1 MAIKSSPGMISGM
14 QPLNTITGEE
24 FVEVIR
30 LEADGS
36 YKNFRL
42 MVSKIRNNEGLSAY
56 EVAVKNG
63 FVGTETEWLESLK
76 GQGIYQLALQQGFV
90 GTEDEFLASLKGEDG
105 ADGAVGKS
113 IYEVAVDN
121 GFTGTEQEFLATL
134 VGKSAYQSALDT
146 GFTGT
151 EAEFIQSLK
160 GDKGDAGE
168 KGDKGDK
175 GDQGDQ
181 GKSAYESAVDGGYVG
196 TEEEFNLSLAEPKGV
211 NGGVFITD
219 ITPVNAADNV
229 GEKVKSADSF
239 SLVQCSSSTR
249 DVKVKV
255 AAITGHTNYRPVVK
269 VNGVDVSLVAGANAP
284 MWTGEVTINLPE
296 PVGSDPIK
304 VEAVHEDGAKA
315 STDVIMDTAPV
326 VTAATF
332 TGEYP
337 GSQTELKAGDT
348 MSITFTT
355 DQDVVGYEI
364 RDEGAF
370 VARNGTL
377 TAGKTHSLTGLVIA
391 DRGNT
396 ATNQPFS
403 IRVKKA
409 SGSFSAWYKSDVAG
423 TTEKVNVVKLNNLKP
438 TITFGAVTYPAGQ
451 TAIKAGEDATVA
463 NTVTNATS
471 ATYTSANGQLTVTNP
486 TQIEAN
492 KTVSYLTGNYND
504 LTNNLTI
511 TAQRAANGSS
521 STASTIVK
529 IANGAPELTVTTP
542 ATRLRSGGNA
552 GTVVQRHTITI
563 TSTQSLAEAPVMTA
577 PGGNW
582 DSAGWVGDAAKKVWT
597 RTLLVH
603 DDDAKGIFN
612 FTDVVAKGLAGVT
625 VNTLKAGGEYTLGGF
640 VLRTMSIAAF
650 PNREGAIGTDVV
662 MTGKLRCTNLSKG
675 ASGSLNF
682 TYKADD
688 ADAVNTYTIKN
699 SNSWYN
705 CDAANAVS
713 NTSGLMRVELEEVV

>member
-1 MAIKSSPGMISGM
+1 MMAEEKKKVSELDFLSG
-14 QPLNTITGEE
+14 LTGQE
-24 FVEVIR
+24 FVEVVAR
-30 LEADGS
+30 DTEGS
-36 YKNFRL
+36 YKNYRVLADKLRVGASAFDGAVKAGFVGTEEEWL
-42 MVSKIRNNEGLSAY
+42 ESLHGADGKSAY
-56 EVAVKNG
+56 QIARDNG
-63 FVGTETEWLESLK
+63 FVGTEEQWLESL
-76 GQGIYQLALQQGFV
+76 
-90 GTEDEFLASLKGEDG
+90 EG
-105 ADGAVGKS
+105 A
-113 IYEVAVDN
+113 N
-121 GFTGTEQEFLATL
+121 
-134 VGKSAYQSALDT
+134 
-146 GFTGT
+146 
-151 EAEFIQSLK
+151 
-160 GDKGDAGE
+160 
-168 KGDKGDK
+168 
-175 GDQGDQ
+175 

-377 TAGKTHSLTGLVIA
+377 TAGKTHSLIGLVIA